1 MQGGEKLVFRGASG
15 MIRRGDKIAVV
26 GVNGAGKS
34 TFLKILAGQTE
45 ATSGVFTLG
54 TGVNVGYFSQHAMET
69 LSPNKSIVDTL
80 QEAMPDM
87 NVGVVRNLAAA
98 FLFQGDEVEKNI
110 SILSGGE
117 KSRVALAIL
126 LAKPLNF
133 LILDE
138 PTNHLDIQSRDILL
152 GALKH
157 FTGTVI
163 LVSHDRHF
171 LRSLASRVFEIDR
184 HELRVYEGDY
194 DYYLWKTKSV

>member
-1 MQGGEKLVFRGASG
+1 
-15 MIRRGDKIAVV
+15 
-26 GVNGAGKS
+26 
-34 TFLKILAGQTE
+34 
-45 ATSGVFTLG
+45 
-54 TGVNVGYFSQHAMET
+54 
-69 LSPNKSIVDTL
+69 
-80 QEAMPDM
+80 MPDM

-152 GALKH
+152 GSTQALH
-157 FTGTVI
+157 W
-163 LVSHDRHF
+163 H
-171 LRSLASRVFEIDR
+171 
-184 HELRVYEGDY
+184 
-194 DYYLWKTKSV
+194 W